1 MIFTEHA
8 LYATAIS
15 SHYELCIAIYT
26 PFQTMFPM
34 KICFKAI
41 MGYVLLFLC
50 LLQRTF
56 TVQMIHCL
64 AIMSSSLLF
73 MRLLKENVHYTK
85 SLSSY
90 NELCIVLYF
99 AIYKIFPVAN
109 SPWSHYV
116 CVLHCFLYPLYRACH
131 SCKFGIKPISFERS
145 LLLMICTLLSAMQIC

>member
-1 MIFTEHA
+1 MSSVQLFMCIFRACSLFNFTLKPLRAMFRSHSTLPFLNSLSSPYELRIAYFMIFKEHA

-26 PFQTMFPM
+26 HFHTMFPM

-56 TVQMIHCL
+56 TVQMIRCL
-64 AIMSSSLLF
+64 LPVIYTPF
-73 MRLLKENVHYTK
+73 KENVHYTK

-90 NELCIVLYF
+90 NELCTVPYF

-109 SPWSHYV
+109 SP
-116 CVLHCFLYPLYRACH
+116 
-131 SCKFGIKPISFERS
+131 
-145 LLLMICTLLSAMQIC
+145 